1 MAEKL
6 VNSYFEK
13 IATLFP
19 VVTKSEFLHLSPP
32 PPLLLYSICA
42 VAALS
47 REVPRE
53 VLGAVKMTLAALF
66 RENDLLSVSSNVTI
80 RSLLIMSLH
89 SDLHGSTAVQSGTR
103 MWNRT
108 GTVSIKYRKSPLLRK
123 ERRLIRDLLYA
134 SSDPGD
140 SYGSRLG
147 SPQRCFWKR

>member
-47 REVPRE
+47 REVPKE

-66 RENDLLSVSSNVTI
+66 RENDLMSVSSNVTI

-108 GTVSIKYRKSPLLRK
+108 GTVSYNPQSGK
-123 ERRLIRDLLYA
+123 EPSDLPW
-134 SSDPGD
+134 S
-140 SYGSRLG
+140 
-147 SPQRCFWKR
+147 